1 MSDVWRSVIGERDRE
16 VYAAAGYG
24 GRLPRGRRPALL
36 VIDTTYGFVGREPLP
51 ILESIRDYPNSCGE
65 AGWRAVSVIAE
76 LLAVVRSLGWPV
88 VYSAGFTQLGIRG
101 VGRWADKHP
110 RSVTTS
116 PPDSN
121 TVVAEIAPLADEP
134 ILPKTKPSLFHG
146 TPLLDL
152 LVADGIDTLIVTG
165 GTTSGCVRATV
176 VDAFSHNLAVL
187 VAEDGVFDRGELS
200 HAINLFD
207 MDQKYADVLPAADVV
222 AWLRTVGSARDDAT
236 GEATR

>member
-1 MSDVWRSVIGERDRE
+1 MSDGWRAVIGERDRE

-24 GRLPRGRRPALL
+24 GRVPRGRRPALL
-36 VIDTTYGFVGREPLP
+36 VIDTTYGFVGRERLP
-51 ILESIRDYPNSCGE
+51 VLESIRDYPNSCGE
-65 AGWRAVSVIAE
+65 AGWQAVAVIAE

-110 RSVTTS
+110 RSAISS

-121 TVVAEIAPLADEP
+121 VVVAEIAPLPDEP
-134 ILPKTKPSLFHG
+134 VLPKTKPSLFHG
-146 TPLLDL
+146 TPLIDL
-152 LVADGIDTLIVTG
+152 LVADGIDTLVVTG

-200 HAINLFD
+200 HAVNLFD
-207 MDQKYADVLPAADVV
+207 MDQKYADVVPAADVV
-222 AWLRTVGSARDDAT
+222 GWLMTVGSAA
-236 GEATR
+236 GAAEAAR

>member
-1 MSDVWRSVIGERDRE
+1 VSGSWRSLIGERDRA

-24 GRLPRGRRPALL
+24 GRLPRGTRPALL

-65 AGWRAVSVIAE
+65 AGWRAVAVIAE
-76 LLAVVRSLGWPV
+76 LLGVVRESAWPV

-110 RSVTTS
+110 RSVTSS

-121 TVVAEIAPLADEP
+121 TVVAEIAPRSDEP
-134 ILPKTKPSLFHG
+134 TLPKTKPSLFHG

-152 LVADGIDTLIVTG
+152 LVADRIDTLIVTG

-176 VDAFSHNLAVL
+176 VDGFSHNLAVI
-187 VAEDGVFDRGELS
+187 VVEDGVFDRGELS
-200 HAINLFD
+200 HAVNLFD
-207 MDQKYADVLPAADVV
+207 MDQKYADVLPGSDVV
-222 AWLRTVGSARDDAT
+222 AWLGELKPAGSTA
-236 GEATR
+236 E

>member
-1 MSDVWRSVIGERDRE
+1 MSGGWRSVIGDRDRE
-16 VYAAAGYG
+16 IYAAAGYG
-24 GRLPRGRRPALL
+24 GRLPRGHRPALL
-36 VIDTTYGFVGREPLP
+36 VIDTTYGFVGRERLP

-65 AGWRAVSVIAE
+65 DGWRAVDVIVG
-76 LLAVVRSLGWPV
+76 LLALVRDLGWPV

-110 RSVTTS
+110 RSVTSS

-121 TVVAEIAPLADEP
+121 EVVTEIAPLPDEP
-134 ILPKTKPSLFHG
+134 VLPKTKPSLFHG

-152 LVADGIDTLIVTG
+152 LVADGIDTLVVTG

-200 HAINLFD
+200 HAVNLFD
-207 MDQKYADVLPAADVV
+207 MDQKYADVVAASEIEQ
-222 AWLRTVGSARDDAT
+222 WLRTIGPARAST
-236 GEATR
+236 

>member
-1 MSDVWRSVIGERDRE
+1 VSGSWRSVIGERDQA

-24 GRLPRGRRPALL
+24 GRLPRGSRPALL

-51 ILESIRDYPNSCGE
+51 ILESIRDSPNSCGE
-65 AGWRAVSVIAE
+65 AGWRSVAVIAE
-76 LLAVVRSLGWPV
+76 LLDVIRSGRWPV
-88 VYSAGFTQLGIRG
+88 VYSAGFTELGIRG

-110 RSVTTS
+110 RSVTAS

-121 TVVAEIAPLADEP
+121 TVVAEIAPLPDEP

-152 LVADGIDTLIVTG
+152 LVADRIDTLIVTG

-176 VDAFSHNLAVL
+176 VDAFSHNLGVI
-187 VAEDGVFDRGELS
+187 VVEDGVFDRGELS
-200 HAINLFD
+200 HAVNLFE

-222 AWLRTVGSARDDAT
+222 AWLRELAPPGPMA
-236 GEATR
+236 E

>member
-1 MSDVWRSVIGERDRE
+1 MSAGWRSVIPERDRA

-36 VIDTTYGFVGREPLP
+36 VIDTTYGFVGRERLP

-65 AGWRAVSVIAE
+65 AGWRAVDVIVG
-76 LLAVVRSLGWPV
+76 LLGLVRELGWPV

-110 RSVTTS
+110 RSVSAS
-116 PPDSN
+116 PSDSN
-121 TVVAEIAPLADEP
+121 EVVAEIAPLPDEP
-134 ILPKTKPSLFHG
+134 VLPKTKPSLFHG

-152 LVADGIDTLIVTG
+152 LVADGIDSLVVTG

-200 HAINLFD
+200 HAVNLFD
-207 MDQKYADVLPAADVV
+207 MDEKYADVLPAAEIAD
-222 AWLRTVGSARDDAT
+222 WLRGVGPVP
-236 GEATR
+236 GTRE